1 MDASPLRWID
11 REPRRGVRVR
21 SLDAPVPQAL
31 SLELSAHREL
41 LAHWVK
47 DDAATRTR
55 PVLLKQAAGA
65 GIERVEAVCE
75 QLLRTGWIERRERLQ
90 GGHWHWDSINW
101 RDLDRLRELLGVTGR
116 QHRAAQRESLLQE
129 AQAWLAARRESGT
142 QAPADPDLL
151 DEMDQAFSQLAQDTA
166 LRHEALAT
174 RVALVQALAEWS
186 DSGAQGLRRDFA
198 LKARGDTKSIG
209 AADWRWL
216 EASFDLERLRISPF
230 APQLWMAGTASL
242 QWASGRVDLAPLHVV
257 GLTLTDVLQMQRME
271 APPSSYWLVENRASF
286 ERQAQGLAP
295 GVMLLW
301 LPGRPSSAWL
311 EAIGHL
317 LRLAPAPA
325 RVSADAD
332 PAGVDI
338 ACTVGALWEAQGL
351 GWEPHRMGLAQ
362 WESTAQRWG
371 LNDHDRSLIERL
383 LARSELQPELRAL
396 CEAMRREGRKAEQE
410 SWL

>member
-1 MDASPLRWID
+1 MDVGALRWLD
-11 REPRRGVRVR
+11 KETRRGWRVR

-31 SLELSAHREL
+31 SLELSAHKDL
-41 LAHWVK
+41 LARWVK
-47 DDAATRTR
+47 EDAATRTR
-55 PVLLKQAAGA
+55 PVLLKRAAGA
-65 GIERVEAVCE
+65 GIERVEAVCD
-75 QLLRTGWIERRERLQ
+75 QLLRAGWIERGERLQ

-101 RDLDRLRELLGVTGR
+101 RDLDGLRRLLGVTGR
-116 QHRAAQRESLLQE
+116 QDRAAQRESLLQE
-129 AQAWLAARRESGT
+129 AQAWLAARS
-142 QAPADPDLL
+142 ADKADPDLL
-151 DEMDQAFSQLAQDTA
+151 DEMAQAFAQLAQDTA
-166 LRHEALAT
+166 LRHAALAT
-174 RVALVQALAEWS
+174 RVALVRALADWS

-198 LKARGDTKSIG
+198 LKAMGDTKSIG

-216 EASFDLERLRISPF
+216 EACFDLDRLRISPF

-242 QWASGRVDLAPLHVV
+242 QWPSGRTDLAPLHVV
-257 GLTLTDVLQMQRME
+257 GLTLTDVSQVQRLE
-271 APPSSYWLVENRASF
+271 APPNSYWLVENRASF
-286 ERQAQGLAP
+286 ERQAQGLSP

-311 EAIGHL
+311 EAVGHL

-325 RVSADAD
+325 QVSADAD

-338 ACTVGALWEAQGL
+338 ACTVGSLWEAQGL
-351 GWEPHRMGLAQ
+351 AWEPHQMGLAQ
-362 WESTAQRWG
+362 WASTSQRWA

-383 LARSELQPELRAL
+383 LARSDLRPELRAL